1 MTTLCAPHPLVFR
14 ILLPIGAVIVWASLT
29 FVCLS
34 AEPERPTKATHW
46 PTTDAGPTWQIT
58 DRAPPTVTAPPADRS
73 AVRILRRPVL
83 RRAVGRCAFGRCG

>member
-14 ILLPIGAVIVWASLT
+14 ILLPIGAAILWAALT

-34 AEPERPTKATHW
+34 AEPERPNQATHW

-58 DRAPPTVTAPPADRS
+58 DRAQPTVAAPLPARS

-83 RRAVGRCAFGRCG
+83 RRAGGRCAGGRCG